1 MLEFIL
7 YTFFINLLNNTH
19 FEYKSR
25 GQALEALALLQAPGF
40 KDVAG
45 VNHPWVFDP
54 FSIFMQIQAFRYLTR
69 IFQQLTTQAVNTSAL
84 TGLCSASAGSI
95 PT

>member
-1 MLEFIL
+1 MQEFIL

-25 GQALEALALLQAPGF
+25 KQDLEALALLQAPGF

-45 VNHPWVFDP
+45 ANHPGVFDP
-54 FSIFMQIQAFRYLTR
+54 CSIFMQIQAFRYLTR
-69 IFQQLTTQAVNTSAL
+69 IFQQLTTQAANRSAL
-84 TGLCSASAGSI
+84 TGLCSASAGPI